1 MFISNIY
8 FIKIYLKSLKQ
19 SKWLYLIQFFKI
31 RLKNR
36 KTAYQTKNFHNKKYI
51 YISYFSRQRDEK
63 DMYVVFWKVGRL
75 VIVFWPFSLNL
86 NAHLSTQVQCI
97 ERNSKTEQNKNP
109 KYSRKNNDSKQVEQ
123 MTFKA
128 NMEHVSSINK
138 LSYQGKKKP
147 WAKNPA
153 GDTAGVFN
161 LAF

>member
-1 MFISNIY
+1 
-8 FIKIYLKSLKQ
+8 
-19 SKWLYLIQFFKI
+19 
-31 RLKNR
+31 
-36 KTAYQTKNFHNKKYI
+36 
-51 YISYFSRQRDEK
+51 
-63 DMYVVFWKVGRL
+63 
-75 VIVFWPFSLNL
+75 
-86 NAHLSTQVQCI
+86 
-97 ERNSKTEQNKNP
+97 
-109 KYSRKNNDSKQVEQ
+109 